1 MFCITQIPFH
11 STLKFKQSFTFHKSN
26 MYQPKVKSI
35 TISAALAFFIAL
47 IVFICWTFGG
57 ILYEMNQQT
66 VNTRLYFSAGLQ
78 AIIVFSVAGGTAFLI
93 EKYGLRK
100 ILKHITW
107 FLILWLL
114 LAVVIGNLFNYG
126 VLFLPG
132 SLAII
137 FTAVV
142 VHLKNIIKLDTV
154 LSKKLSG
161 LTDAGHSLERI
172 PADLRVESCLKLV
185 EAILPLSESVVFRLD
200 EKGKLAP
207 IGRSK
212 KGEHGSSS
220 LLRQNKWNEV
230 IGFCENTLQSK
241 ELVVQIE
248 DETAKKAKIAVPLID
263 DGNAVGVLFVRI
275 KENFERGDENLL
287 KSFSEQLARNFHRQE
302 MRKKKSTTDSW
313 IGSLSTEAV
322 KKRTENISLIR
333 GLMKEQSFAGMAMA
347 QTPLAHAVFYLD
359 GTLAYI
365 NRQMR
370 KTLDFT
376 SDQVY
381 EIDLL
386 GLLQGFQTEIFNNPN
401 LAVKRVLQTG
411 ETYNCELD
419 FQKSN
424 KFFDLSVAL
433 VKTADNDDSAI
444 HESIVLTKPVC
455 VIVSVKDITA
465 VKENEKLR
473 SDMANLMS
481 HELRTPITSIKGFA
495 ELLLLDDNI
504 PAESRE
510 FLNIIS
516 NESQRLSN
524 MLTTFLSVSKL
535 EQSDKK
541 EFHKTAVKV
550 DLVVHEVVEQMQ
562 DVARRK
568 RIRLVENNTIQLPP
582 VAADKS
588 LLMKAI
594 LQLIDN
600 AIRYSPEKTS
610 VIVSTMIEAE
620 VLRVVVEDRGYG
632 IPNDQLD
639 SIWQKFYRVEREGLD
654 KQEDTTGLG
663 LSFVKEI
670 VEKHGG
676 KVRVDSKVGFGS
688 RFSLTLPRL

>member
-1 MFCITQIPFH
+1 MNKPRI
-11 STLKFKQSFTFHKSN
+11 SN
-26 MYQPKVKSI
+26 LSI
-35 TISAALAFFIAL
+35 SSGIAFGVAL
-47 IVFICWTFGG
+47 IVFIFWMWGG
-57 ILYEMNQQT
+57 AGYTMIQQT
-66 VNTRLYFSAGLQ
+66 LSNRFYFPGWLQ
-78 AIIVFSVAGGTAFLI
+78 ALVIFSVAFATAFLI
-93 EKYGLRK
+93 EKYHLNK
-100 ILKHITW
+100 ILKHIIWVLIAW
-107 FLILWLL
+107 FFLM
-114 LAVVIGNLFNYG
+114 VVIGNWFNYG
-126 VLFLPG
+126 VLFIPG
-132 SLAII
+132 SLTIILTAIL
-137 FTAVV
+137 VQ
-142 VHLKNIIKLDTV
+142 LKNILRVDTI
-154 LSKKLSG
+154 LSKKLSA
-161 LTDAGHSLERI
+161 LTNSGHSLERI
-172 PADLRVESCLKLV
+172 SSESRVENCLKLV
-185 EAILPLSESVVFRLD
+185 EATLPLSESVVFRLD
-200 EKGKLAP
+200 KKGKLSA

-212 KGEHGSSS
+212 KGDFSSSS
-220 LLRQNKWNEV
+220 LLRQNKWSEV
-230 IGFCENTLQSK
+230 IGFCENALESR
-241 ELVVQIE
+241 ESIVQID
-248 DETAKKAKIAVPLID
+248 DETIKKAKIAVPLID
-263 DGNAVGVLFVRI
+263 DNSAVGVLFVQI
-275 KENFERGDENLL
+275 HQNFEREDETLL

-302 MRKKKSTTDSW
+302 MRKRNLSNDSW
-313 IGSLSTEAV
+313 LASLSTEAI
-322 KKRTENISLIR
+322 KTRTENISLLR
-333 GLMKEQSFAGMAMA
+333 GLMKEQSFVGMAMS
-347 QTPLAHAVFYLD
+347 QNPLAHAVFYLD

-376 SDQVY
+376 GDQVQ

-386 GLLQGFQTEIFNNPN
+386 GLLQAFQTEIFNEPT

-424 KFFDLSVAL
+424 KFLDLSIAL
-433 VKTADNDDSAI
+433 VKTSEIDDSAI
-444 HESIVLTKPVC
+444 HESVVLTKPVC

-465 VKENEKLR
+465 IKENEKLR

-481 HELRTPITSIKGFA
+481 HELRTPVTSIKGFA
-495 ELLLLDDNI
+495 ELLLMDENI

-550 DLVVHEVVEQMQ
+550 DSVVHEVVEQMQ
-562 DVARRK
+562 DTARKK
-568 RIRLVENNTIQLPP
+568 RIRLVENNTMKLPP

-594 LQLIDN
+594 LHLIDN

-610 VIVSTMIEAE
+610 VMVSTLMEAE

-654 KQEDTTGLG
+654 KQEETTGLG